1 VGVRMSAFNHQ
12 GSSRDAAARLDMTK
26 LFGFIRVAGA
36 DAALEDAIGV
46 AYNKR
51 GTETPKGMH
60 FGITEGVPGFPA
72 FCRATEGVPFA
83 STEGVVQRSPTEGP
97 PAFIAGTETPPT

>member
-1 VGVRMSAFNHQ
+1 MSTLNHQ
-12 GSSRDAAARLDMTK
+12 VSSRHAAAGLDMTK
-26 LFGFIRVAGA
+26 LFGFARVAGA

-51 GTETPKGMH
+51 GSETPKGLH

-72 FCRATEGVPFA
+72 LCRATEGV
-83 STEGVVQRSPTEGP
+83 QR
-97 PAFIAGTETPPT
+97 AATETPPTVIAATETPPV